1 MKEITALARSLEKTL
16 SYNEEAKSRFH
27 RAGKKALKKIAEA
40 LGLSPDQ
47 YDLRS
52 NKGGIAVSG
61 EITLHTD
68 SLYIQISEPL
78 MGRGNEIMYRSCK
91 GRKDYCGGNNNF
103 MSVSYLVTDFDRA
116 IQAFKSLMKG
126 A

>member
-1 MKEITALARSLEKTL
+1 MKEMTALTNSMKAAL

-40 LGLSPDQ
+40 LDLSPDQ
-47 YDLRS
+47 YDIRS

-68 SLYIQISEPL
+68 SLYIQISESS
-78 MGRGNEIMYRSCK
+78 MGRGTEILYRSCK
-91 GRKDYCGGNNNF
+91 GRKDYCGGSNNF
-103 MSVSYLVTDFDRA
+103 LGVDYLSTNFEQT
-116 IQAFKSLMKG
+116 INAFKSVMTG